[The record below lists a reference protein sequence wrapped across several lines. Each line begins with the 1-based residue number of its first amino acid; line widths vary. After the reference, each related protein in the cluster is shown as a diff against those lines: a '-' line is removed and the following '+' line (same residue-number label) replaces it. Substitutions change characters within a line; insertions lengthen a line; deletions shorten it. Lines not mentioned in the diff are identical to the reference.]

1 MEEIDKILKE
11 KNINI
16 PMISINEVSKTS
28 LEKIKNF
35 YK

>member
-28 LEKIKNF
+28 LEKIKKF
-35 YK
+35 L